1 LKHRFRT
8 VIEPAR
14 GPGATVARVP
24 DQYVAGLGGFKQKR
38 AKGTV
43 NGVPFT
49 TATFPYK
56 GEGLWIGV
64 PKATRIAASA
74 NVGDEVEIEI
84 ELDDSPREIVLPA
97 ELEAAF
103 AADPEL
109 RRTFDALSWS
119 RKRLIFEPL
128 AEAKK
133 PETRRARLEKAVADL
148 RQG

>member
-1 LKHRFRT
+1 MKHRFRS
-8 VIEPAR
+8 VIEQAR

-24 DQYVAGLGGFKQKR
+24 DQDVAGLGGFNQKR

-49 TATFPYK
+49 TATFPYN

-64 PKATRIAASA
+64 PKATRIAAGA
-74 NVGDEVEIEI
+74 ELGDEVEIEI
-84 ELDDSPREIVLPA
+84 EIDESPREIALPT

-103 AADPEL
+103 GAEPEL
-109 RRTFDALSWS
+109 RRKFEALSWS

-128 AEAKK
+128 AEAKM
-133 PETRRARLEKAVADL
+133 PETRRARLKKALADL

>member
-1 LKHRFRT
+1 MKHRFRS
-8 VIEPAR
+8 VIEQAR

-24 DQYVAGLGGFKQKR
+24 DQHVAGLGGFKQKR

-64 PKATRIAASA
+64 PKATRIAAGA
-74 NVGDEVEIEI
+74 ELGDEVDIEI
-84 ELDDSPREIVLPA
+84 ELDESPREIVLPP

-103 AADPEL
+103 DAEPEL
-109 RRTFDALSWS
+109 RRKFEALSWS

-133 PETRRARLEKAVADL
+133 PETRTARLETALADL
-148 RQG
+148 RHG